1 MSDTLILSEQLSAV
15 HNTETAALRSVIQ
28 GLVAENQRLREHIAS
43 VTTANAAAAAL
54 IVELR
59 EAQALLQMQNAQ
71 LELHN
76 RFIRHTF
83 GRYLNNDVVARLLDS
98 PMGLALGGERRK
110 VTLLMSDLRGFT
122 TLSERL
128 RPEEVVTILN
138 RYLGAM
144 ADIILRYHGTIDEFI
159 GDAILVI
166 FGAPMQRDDDA
177 YRAVACAV
185 EMQRAMVV
193 VNAHNRREGLPEVEM
208 GIGVHTGEVVVGNI
222 GSDKRAKYGVVGRH
236 VNLTSRIESCTV
248 GSQILVSEA
257 TRREVGSLIAIAEQI
272 QVMAKG
278 IETPMTLYDVRGVGG
293 SDNLTLPHTEEPL
306 LPLPMALPLWY
317 TVIEDKRPGA
327 VTLDG
332 SLVKIAHKGGEI
344 RSEHTVAP
352 FSDIKMQLTDGN
364 GHPVLGSLYGKVLP
378 YSPQHGPGFPV
389 RFTAIAPEA
398 ASFLQG
404 LIASCRPNSIGH
416 PVGDHAGEVVQC
428 IDTTIDLTDRK
439 QSEKKR
445 QRAQADLVH
454 ATRVMTPGEMT
465 ASIAHAINQP
475 LAAVTLTA
483 NACLR
488 WFSSAWR
495 VGYKSTPSCHLSQ
508 HPS

>member
-1 MSDTLILSEQLSAV
+1 
-15 HNTETAALRSVIQ
+15 
-28 GLVAENQRLREHIAS
+28 
-43 VTTANAAAAAL
+43 
-54 IVELR
+54 
-59 EAQALLQMQNAQ
+59 
-71 LELHN
+71 
-76 RFIRHTF
+76 
-83 GRYLNNDVVARLLDS
+83 
-98 PMGLALGGERRK
+98 
-110 VTLLMSDLRGFT
+110 
-122 TLSERL
+122 
-128 RPEEVVTILN
+128 
-138 RYLGAM
+138 
-144 ADIILRYHGTIDEFI
+144 
-159 GDAILVI
+159 
-166 FGAPMQRDDDA
+166 
-177 YRAVACAV
+177 
-185 EMQRAMVV
+185 
-193 VNAHNRREGLPEVEM
+193 
-208 GIGVHTGEVVVGNI
+208 
-222 GSDKRAKYGVVGRH
+222 
-236 VNLTSRIESCTV
+236 
-248 GSQILVSEA
+248 
-257 TRREVGSLIAIAEQI
+257 
-272 QVMAKG
+272 
-278 IETPMTLYDVRGVGG
+278 
-293 SDNLTLPHTEEPL
+293 
-306 LPLPMALPLWY
+306 MALPLWY

-454 ATRVMTPGEMT
+454 ATRVMTPGEMA